1 VAKRWIVVGGGV
13 AGSVVAARLA
23 TAGAAVTVLELGVDG
38 STPDDLHEAASLPGR
53 TIESLLVRRVDNGPL
68 VTYTSGS
75 GIGGGSSINPG
86 WAART
91 GPFHHSHQLPLEGDG
106 LQRRVLRGGSR
117 VSVSDV
123 YCDQVPS
130 GVSLHIRTGSAV
142 ERVMFDNGLACG
154 VELGD
159 GEMIEGDFVVL
170 CAGALMSPALLLK
183 SGIDG
188 DGVGRGLQDHP
199 SVVLKYRNGDQRPHG
214 WIQMYR
220 TGQIQVVETVIGDE
234 LWVVPALMR
243 PQSSGAVT
251 LDSESSVEIQFSLC
265 QFERERAEITNAVKE
280 VHAAQSHLEPIDAPR
295 PGEETEWLMQQI
307 ASTTPVYSHASG
319 GCAMG
324 SVTDRCGRML
334 NVDNLF
340 VVDASVFPAIPSV
353 NPMVPTV
360 QLAET
365 VTGRW
370 MAEGLV
376 SN

>member
-1 VAKRWIVVGGGV
+1 MAKRWIVVGGGV
-13 AGSVVAARLA
+13 SGSVVAARLA
-23 TAGAAVTVLELGVDG
+23 TAGAAVIVLERGVDG

-75 GIGGGSSINPG
+75 GLGGGSSINPG
-86 WAART
+86 WAASV
-91 GPFHHSHQLPLEGDG
+91 GPFHSPHLLPIEGDG
-106 LQRRVLRGGSR
+106 LQRRVLRSGSR

-123 YCDQVPS
+123 YFDQVPS
-130 GVSLHIRTGSAV
+130 GASLDIRTHSTV
-142 ERVMFDNGLACG
+142 ERVMFDDGRARG
-154 VELGD
+154 VELSE
-159 GEMIEGDFVVL
+159 GEVVEGDFVVL
-170 CAGALMSPALLLK
+170 CAGALISPALLLK
-183 SGIDG
+183 SGVDG
-188 DGVGRGLQDHP
+188 DGIGRGLQDHP
-199 SVVLKYRNGDQRPHG
+199 SVALRYRNDDQRPHG
-214 WIQMYR
+214 SMQMYR

-243 PQSSGAVT
+243 PQSSGAVS

-265 QFERERAEITNAVKE
+265 QFERERAELADAVKE
-280 VHAAQSHLEPIDAPR
+280 AHAAQSHVEPIEVPCA
-295 PGEETEWLMQQI
+295 GEETEWLMQQI
-307 ASTTPVYSHASG
+307 ATTTPVYSHASG

-324 SVTDRCGRML
+324 SVTDRCGR
-334 NVDNLF
+334 VHGIKNLY

-365 VTGRW
+365 ITQRW
-370 MAEGLV
+370 RTEGLV

>member
-13 AGSVVAARLA
+13 AGSVVGSRLA
-23 TAGAAVTVLELGVDG
+23 SAGASVTVLERGVDG

-68 VTYTSGS
+68 VPYTSGS
-75 GIGGGSSINPG
+75 GLGGGSSINPG

-106 LQRRVLRGGSR
+106 LQRRVLRDGRR

-123 YCDQVPS
+123 YFGQVPS
-130 GVSLHIRTGSAV
+130 GAALDIRIDSIV

-154 VELGD
+154 VELGN
-159 GEMIEGDFVVL
+159 GEDIEGDFVVL

-183 SGIDG
+183 SGVDG

-199 SVVLKYRNGDQRPHG
+199 SVVLKYRNDDQRPHG
-214 WIQMYR
+214 SIQMYR

-243 PQSSGAVT
+243 PQSSGAVR
-251 LDSESSVEIQFSLC
+251 LDSESSIEIQFSLC
-265 QFERERAEITNAVKE
+265 QFERERVEIASAVKE
-280 VHAAQSHLEPIDAPR
+280 AHAAQSNLEPIEVPDA
-295 PGEETEWLMQQI
+295 GEETEWMMQQI
-307 ASTTPVYSHASG
+307 ATTTPVYSHASG

-324 SVTDRCGRML
+324 SVTDRYGRML
-334 NVDNLF
+334 NIDNLF

-365 VTGRW
+365 VTRRW
-370 MAEGLV
+370 MTEGLV

>member
-1 VAKRWIVVGGGV
+1 
-13 AGSVVAARLA
+13 
-23 TAGAAVTVLELGVDG
+23 VTVLERGVDG

-75 GIGGGSSINPG
+75 GLGGGSSINPG

-106 LQRRVLRGGSR
+106 LQRRVLRDGRR

-123 YCDQVPS
+123 YFGQVPS
-130 GVSLHIRTGSAV
+130 GAALDIRIDSIV

-154 VELGD
+154 VELGN
-159 GEMIEGDFVVL
+159 GEVIEGDFVVL

-183 SGIDG
+183 SGVDG

-199 SVVLKYRNGDQRPHG
+199 SVVLKYRNDDQRPHG
-214 WIQMYR
+214 SIQMYR

-243 PQSSGAVT
+243 PQSSGAVR
-251 LDSESSVEIQFSLC
+251 LDSESSIEIQFSLC
-265 QFERERAEITNAVKE
+265 EFERERVEIASAVKE
-280 VHAAQSHLEPIDAPR
+280 AHAAQSNLEPIEVPDA
-295 PGEETEWLMQQI
+295 GEETEWMMQQI
-307 ASTTPVYSHASG
+307 ATTTPVYSHASG

-324 SVTDRCGRML
+324 VVTDRYGRML

-340 VVDASVFPAIPSV
+340 VVDASVFPAIPSI

-365 VTGRW
+365 VTRRW
-370 MAEGLV
+370 MTEGLV